1 MPTFID
7 IAGETARA
15 PAAPLVGASLMPLV
29 RGDKPKG
36 WSDTVYGEYLAEGTT
51 EPVFMIKRG
60 TLKLIVAKGDP
71 VQLFDT
77 AKDPH
82 ELTNL
87 AADPAHAKTLKAMAA
102 EAAKRWDSDA
112 IRADVVASQA
122 ARLLVQDALV
132 TGRITPWDWEP
143 RIDAAR
149 IYNRNYGGELY
160 DTDRRARVPYQK
172 EPAKD
177 GKRTRRDWSRDVK

>member
-1 MPTFID
+1 VR
-7 IAGETARA
+7 GET
-15 PAAPLVGASLMPLV
+15 PAT
-29 RGDKPKG
+29 
-36 WSDTVYGEYLAEGTT
+36 WSDTVFGEYLAEGTSQ
-51 EPVFMIKRG
+51 PVFMIKRG
-60 TLKLIVAKGDP
+60 TLKLIVCNSDP

-87 AADPAHAKTLKAMAA
+87 ATDPAYAKTLAAMTT
-102 EAAKRWDSDA
+102 EACERWDSEA
-112 IRADVVASQA
+112 IRADVIASQH

-143 RIDAAR
+143 RTDASR

-160 DTDRRARVPYQK
+160 DTDRRARVPYQP
-172 EPAKD
+172 EPK
-177 GKRTRRDWSRDVK
+177 KRTRRDWSRDVK

>member
-7 IAGETARA
+7 IASETART
-15 PAAPLVGASLMPLV
+15 PVAPLVGSSLMPLV

-60 TLKLIVAKGDP
+60 TMKLIVAKGDP
-71 VQLFDT
+71 AQLFDT

-87 AADPAHAKTLKAMAA
+87 AGDPVHA
-102 EAAKRWDSDA
+102 
-112 IRADVVASQA
+112 RARRFQAGRILQSFSQA
-122 ARLLVQDALV
+122 VARRCAQ
-132 TGRITPWDWEP
+132 
-143 RIDAAR
+143 
-149 IYNRNYGGELY
+149 
-160 DTDRRARVPYQK
+160 
-172 EPAKD
+172 
-177 GKRTRRDWSRDVK
+177 